1 MNQQSTKLNVTL
13 PSDLEIVMTRSFDAP
28 RELVFE
34 AHAKPEHIKRWWGP
48 RAFDMPVCE
57 MDFRPGGDW
66 RYVHWADGEEYAFHG
81 TYLEIVP
88 PERIKWT
95 FEWEGMPA
103 WDGMLGNVITETMVF
118 TEQDGVTTLT
128 TTSVFAAREDRDA
141 MLQSGMEGAAAESY
155 DRLAEL
161 LAELSSWPAYRR
173 NDSDEPQ

>member
-28 RELVFE
+28 RDLVFE
-34 AHAKPEHIKRWWGP
+34 AHTKPEHIKRWWGP

-66 RYVHWADGEEYAFHG
+66 RYVHWSDGEEYAFHG
-81 TYLEIVP
+81 EYLEIVP

-95 FEWEGMPA
+95 FEWEGMP
-103 WDGMLGNVITETMVF
+103 GHVVTETMAL
-118 TEQDGVTTLT
+118 TEQDGVTTIT
-128 TTSVFAAREDRDA
+128 ITSVFPSKEDRDG
-141 MLQSGMEGAAAESY
+141 MLQSGMEGGAAESY

-161 LAELSSWPAYRR
+161 LVELSS
-173 NDSDEPQ
+173 